1 MLPWILSSKD
11 RAMDAGL
18 TRLSD
23 DELTRLRVRAMQ
35 STGVAN
41 QEQRAL
47 AAIRLEAIDLERERR
62 LAVSLG

>member
-1 MLPWILSSKD
+1 
-11 RAMDAGL
+11 
-18 TRLSD
+18 
-23 DELTRLRVRAMQ
+23 MQ